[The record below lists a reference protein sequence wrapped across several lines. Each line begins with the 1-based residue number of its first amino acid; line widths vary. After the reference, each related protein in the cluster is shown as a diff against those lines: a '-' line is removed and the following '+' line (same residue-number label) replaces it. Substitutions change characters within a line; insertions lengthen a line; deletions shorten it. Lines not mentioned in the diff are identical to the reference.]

1 MEAVQFTQQKG
12 LHYYVN
18 CFILDQLRFP
28 VDLRRQPHI
37 ENIAVIQM
45 GGDQGMSDYEKGF
58 LDLVD
63 PLLWKPTGTWARLY
77 HPNIFHRL
85 CENMEGSSTMHAI

>member
-1 MEAVQFTQQKG
+1 
-12 LHYYVN
+12 
-18 CFILDQLRFP
+18 
-28 VDLRRQPHI
+28 
-37 ENIAVIQM
+37 
-45 GGDQGMSDYEKGF
+45 MSDYEKGF